1 MKKTCLAARVFMYF
15 FGFVLLITSEGFSAD
30 TVLFGLNV
38 PLSGIYAK
46 QGEDQLKAY
55 KLAIKILNEKG
66 GVLGRKIVYSVKDTK
81 TKGKVA
87 RKNAKELIKEG
98 AIMITGGSSSVAAIA
113 QCEECQQAGVVFMAA
128 LSHSDATSG
137 SRAHRHCFRW
147 YNNTHQTAKAL
158 TYALTDAFGKQEK
171 YAYLYSGLTWGQ
183 NVEKAMRNV
192 FEGFGC
198 PTVLSLPTK
207 FGSKNYIPQLL
218 QIQKAKPD
226 TLVVIQFGI
235 DFINCLKQI
244 DQLKLRKDMSIVVPL
259 MEINMAQPLGPEI
272 MQNIITSM
280 PWYHTLSEKYEGSKR
295 FVEHFEKVY
304 DKKPGN
310 SAAVAWV
317 NIFQYADAVERAG
330 SFDHIKVI
338 KALEGHKFK
347 LLYEEEYWREWDH
360 QGVHPIY
367 VAIGK
372 KPSQSNNEWDL
383 FEIIEEYFGETV
395 VRNRNENPINLEP
408 LTE

>member
-1 MKKTCLAARVFMYF
+1 MKKTCMAARVLIYF
-15 FGFVLLITSEGFSAD
+15 FGFALLVTVQGFPAD
-30 TVLFGLNV
+30 TVLLGLNV

-46 QGEDQLKAY
+46 QGEDELKAY
-55 KLAIKILNEKG
+55 KLAIKILNAKG
-66 GVLGRKIVYSVKDTK
+66 GILGQKIVYSVKDTQ

-128 LSHSDATSG
+128 LSHSNATTG

-147 YNNTHQTAKAL
+147 YNNAHQTAKAL
-158 TYALTDAFGKQEK
+158 TYALAEAFGKQEK
-171 YAYLYSGLTWGQ
+171 YAYLYSDLTWGQ
-183 NVEKAMRNV
+183 TVEKSMRTV
-192 FEGFGC
+192 FEELGC
-198 PTVLSLPTK
+198 PTLLSLPTK
-207 FGSKNYIPQLL
+207 FGTKDFMPQLL

-226 TLVVIQFGI
+226 TLVVIQFGV

-244 DQLKLRKDMSIVVPL
+244 NQLKLRENMSIVVPL
-259 MEINMAQPLGPEI
+259 MEVNMAHPLGPEI

-280 PWYHTLSEKYEGSKR
+280 PWYHSLSEKYEGSRR
-295 FVEHFEKVY
+295 FVEQFEKAY
-304 DKKPGN
+304 EKKPGN

-338 KALEGHKFK
+338 KAFEGHKFK
-347 LLYEEEYWREWDH
+347 LLYGEEYWRKWDH
-360 QGVHPIY
+360 QGIHPIY

-372 KPSQSNNEWDL
+372 KPSQSKNEWDL
-383 FEIIEEYFGETV
+383 FEIIEEYSGETV
-395 VRNRNENPINLEP
+395 ARSRDENPINLEP
-408 LTE
+408 FIE